1 MNKTIFTILLLLI
14 TLSAC
19 NSIKKGLKGEGKKG
33 TDEFLV
39 EKKSPL
45 ILPPN
50 FDELPVPTS
59 ETDNNVALTKEDTSS
74 IEDIINQSSSTDT
87 SKKNNNLKNSIE
99 ESIIEKIN
107 RKKIKEVSLD
117 ETLEETIEEKITMP
131 KKEGFFGR
139 LKNKFKNTEH

>member
-45 ILPPN
+45 VLPPN
-50 FDELPVPTS
+50 FDELPVPTN
-59 ETDNNVALTKEDTSS
+59 ETDNNIALTKEDISS
-74 IEDIINQSSSTDT
+74 IEDIINQSSSKESNKEINDLN
-87 SKKNNNLKNSIE
+87 KSIE
-99 ESIIEKIN
+99 KSIIEKIN
-107 RKKIKEVSLD
+107 EQ
-117 ETLEETIEEKITMP
+117 
-131 KKEGFFGR
+131 
-139 LKNKFKNTEH
+139 